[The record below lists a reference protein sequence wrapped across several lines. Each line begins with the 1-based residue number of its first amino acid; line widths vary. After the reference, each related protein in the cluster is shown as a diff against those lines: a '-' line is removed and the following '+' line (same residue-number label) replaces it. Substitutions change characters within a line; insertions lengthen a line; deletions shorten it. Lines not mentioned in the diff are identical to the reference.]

1 MHFNQAPDSLNRW
14 VSDSFLA
21 LLDSILTQL
30 LGATSQLVVILNTAR
45 FEDKLPQPFEDLLT
59 NEDILKV
66 GASIGGDCALI
77 HRHFDVLV
85 KNTADVLKMAKKKI
99 SRTNT
104 GRWGLADVCDTVLAG
119 KMRKVS
125 RSGAL

>member
-1 MHFNQAPDSLNRW
+1 MNRW